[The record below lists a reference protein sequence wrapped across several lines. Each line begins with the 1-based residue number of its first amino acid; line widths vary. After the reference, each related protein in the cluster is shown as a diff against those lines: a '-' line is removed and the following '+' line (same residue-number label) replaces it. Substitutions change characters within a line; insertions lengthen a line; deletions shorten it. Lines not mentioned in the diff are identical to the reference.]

1 MMPSLDSD
9 PLLHFGLP
17 LLSNAFSD
25 YLRRVCHPEM
35 FSLLIYPNVRQCVSR
50 GIALPSNVAGLDLN
64 GLVTP

>member
-9 PLLHFGLP
+9 PLLHLGLL

-50 GIALPSNVAGLDLN
+50 GIALPS
-64 GLVTP
+64 